1 MKMFKNKKGG
11 NLVIATIFV
20 VVLNI
25 LMFLT
30 QTAMIDINPT
40 GNVCYNV
47 QGSVIDETMQEQSGM
62 QVSQTDALSD
72 LPSSAG
78 TVQVGESTTVF
89 TDIFN
94 NILGWFKSAPGIRY
108 VYGVVSAPYNI
119 LKCLNLPD
127 AFVVAIG
134 TLWYMVSLLVLVA
147 FLWGRD

>member
-1 MKMFKNKKGG
+1 MG
-11 NLVIATIFV
+11 NLEIATIFV
-20 VVLNI
+20 VALNV

-30 QTAMIDINPT
+30 QTAMFNINPD
-40 GNVCYNV
+40 GSMCYNV
-47 QGSVIDETMQEQSGM
+47 EGSLIDDTMAAQGNMSVSSTS
-62 QVSQTDALSD
+62 ALDD

-78 TVQVGESTTVF
+78 TVVTGETSSVF

-119 LKCLNLPD
+119 LKCMNLP
-127 AFVVAIG
+127 AEFVVGVG

-147 FLWGRD
+147 FLWGR